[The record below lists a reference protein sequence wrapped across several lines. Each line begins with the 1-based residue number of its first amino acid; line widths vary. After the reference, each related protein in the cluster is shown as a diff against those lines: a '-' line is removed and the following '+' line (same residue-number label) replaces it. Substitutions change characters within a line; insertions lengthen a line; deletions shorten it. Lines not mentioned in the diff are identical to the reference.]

1 MSKPNLTWNVD
12 DNPKTANRGLFGGFF
27 SNSNNQPRSQSNN
40 SSNTPKENLRSLMI
54 TFNHT
59 NKTDEDKIKNINV
72 ILDKIKLYFSSGSL
86 QTNMTECQLDFKS
99 TIQLMMKS
107 IQFNNPNDDKSLT
120 MQFLKK
126 NFDTFSKVIECL
138 KTFISSTHEPIV
150 PLLDQFKVQ
159 QFFCNLARQLS
170 TLKPL
175 DFDSS
180 DIKRDHLDEEWNI
193 IADNISN
200 SIRILLKRDQSVHN
214 SSGVQ
219 TLYRIVLLPLESGKY
234 TEYWRLHCANAIQ
247 FTYKTKRFSNEHIVW
262 LQKSLYFDHM
272 MELLKLSL
280 KVQQYEVSNCMLS
293 VIIELLCTMQQK
305 SEVFLDHFVLN
316 DGYAHIQTLLVAQT
330 NIQIQESVLNSLLRL
345 AFIGTDDL
353 LDNLVEIDRESPFQ
367 RNDFDMPIKE
377 ETYLFRNLNN
387 LKLYMQFYLSVADAD
402 DHTTQITNLLARQ
415 LYDVIQMNPLN
426 YFLICGNS
434 NIIFQVIE
442 HLDSF
447 TLDMKNSVFAILRH
461 ITIVLKYVPFKEL
474 SLLFVHFHG
483 ASSSNTIK
491 STINFCDNLLDLS
504 PSWNTTFQELGLMNT
519 FTSMIYFISKFYR
532 GESYPETTTATTF
545 EGGAFVVSD
554 GLLENFT
561 EITHFLTKLITPGLP
576 LGMFREKV
584 KDGLFVLVQKEH
596 LSFGVTNIWK
606 KLIITTNA
614 ENSTSLIE
622 NIELIDI
629 LKALKTCGSIDLKIQ
644 LLQFL
649 QDIIVDYPK
658 IQVVIGNLQVFDG
671 LQWAMESV
679 SLDEA
684 ESDKVLLLFDGWFKT
699 VLSLIQNCD
708 QNEVLFKDFATE
720 PIFFSTLQRIFDKIG
735 SVVFEGLFHLA
746 LDFKFYQVDPLN
758 SNNLEINNSQ
768 ANAAVVKR
776 EYIFPIIIN
785 LLKDMEDETSSLT
798 ISVLNPISYLLNLNK
813 QNQVALC
820 NSAILESLLLWIT
833 KLEGPIDFEN
843 THQLLL
849 NQGDNSQKLKNMLT
863 KLLKQLT
870 TMGMSDS
877 ALRICLSKVIGAS
890 KLTEP
895 FRLYFL
901 DLILHTLSFGRSPCY
916 FHFEPP
922 HTGQPGRI
930 VLEDYGRSFPPQGGY
945 TFMAWIRVEKYDK
958 LSDIDIMTIAEPN
971 NTERLRV
978 YIDRHRMGLTLKTLK
993 GKCDVEGFVI
1003 SEKAWYHI
1011 GIVHHKPLL
1020 SASSVE
1026 VYANGTLVFSDK
1038 CNYLGHPG
1046 SIPAVKTYLG
1056 SRPEISKNPG
1066 SYIFNLGPT
1075 YFIEETVLEAQ
1086 SISVIYDIGFEY
1098 IGNWQGSWEPYLIGN
1113 NKLQSKSNKILE
1125 GEAGSPLFNQL
1136 ATFALS
1142 PTKSQFVHLLG
1153 IPEDQFLFSIIA
1165 KNNLDYIPKT
1175 TLNELM
1181 SSKFASDITSMKRK
1195 GIVNGSNT
1203 KPTLSTEK
1211 STIGKIEGD
1220 VLTVCPKRIIEGIW
1234 TLGGCAILLKLVE
1247 ESKSSEELHR
1257 TLSILVQSVIG
1268 SWRNLAEMERN
1279 QMYEILSFII
1289 KSKKDL
1295 VTIATL
1301 DVILSLVGRSL
1312 DNSNDATIGNQ
1323 PALRHLVLDI
1333 EMWRAPEQFQRYY
1346 MNQLSD
1352 LIVHSSHRE
1361 ENIATLNRMAIIKRF
1376 LMMIGNQIIVSD
1388 LLPELVL
1395 HIKIILKSSWTTEVI
1410 KMVCTFMIN
1419 TIPKDSEPSELRR
1432 ESDTQKSLP
1441 TPIYKLNSTES
1452 SKTYLVLARNLM
1464 LAMLVDITAENGK
1477 LNKFNTDLV
1486 NAVTIRWVM
1495 LFMSPRLNNATVNL
1509 AVKLFYNVWYS
1520 DENPGSKYRESFSIM
1535 NHLIQSRYY
1544 LVPLYLPLWGILCGT
1559 DIDPNHW
1566 NVEYK
1571 IPNLMAILKP
1581 SGAKGIKRQFCF
1593 EVAYTILGLTNNCI
1607 KTLSKHSVE
1616 INSKRG
1622 DNPDIKQ
1629 GSDSNLT
1636 ELSEIV
1642 QTSLEFIGAMYL
1654 PFDQMKEAFGRQD
1667 LLDILVHNLFDIIC
1681 NDPVSSIESELS
1693 NSKKGGDFDNFHL
1706 FTSNL
1711 TDIKEPF
1718 KVSMTFCAEGTLQ
1731 PYDNIECVYLLTS
1744 KSSNDE
1750 SRFQL
1755 SAVDYIENMP
1765 ALKESVFAILQLI
1778 MIVTT
1783 DSVLGTW
1790 KPISAL
1796 DMILKAVPPTS
1807 RANLSAFQEFIIL
1820 CVMNAVSQKIQ
1831 KRKSIVNDTKNY
1843 QSLQK
1848 FTSLVVDMVY
1858 QGSFAKRHEYVLDF
1872 ALLISQISIELEDEN
1887 SKTGNKSDFIVQNYF
1902 KQLNRILMYCIGK
1915 MSSVA
1920 YMDVDYI
1927 IFILRKVNLYQNIFL
1942 NLLNNDADYI
1952 KCFVLHLFNCI
1963 SHNDERVRS
1972 KAIEVWKFMLVQK
1985 PVQIANMLR
1994 TPKGPD
2000 YKELVDGFSRILQPE
2015 GEVIFSA
2022 WINQRREELKSI
2034 FEENAQKAW
2043 EDFKSNETKT
2053 TKDQLIY
2060 NQKQREFKLKKMEK
2074 KSDLDKQ
2081 IYARFMEKSK
2091 AWVSDCQKTEI
2102 MKRQKYKTDYIL
2114 MQKTLESEW
2123 RSLVSQL
2130 GREKAI
2136 LGSEEEVGARWKL
2149 DFTEAKA
2156 RIRKKIRKD
2165 PNTIQSYQSKAEKI
2179 LENVTQ
2185 IDTGV
2190 DLPIL
2195 AKEGCN
2201 SPDKCSPIN
2210 ENSAIATGGTK
2221 SMSIIADSEI
2231 DIDYI
2236 QKLKDGPE
2244 TIDEYGL
2251 GDQLEILKGTAEF
2264 EKATESQNSPVMLKK
2279 DSDLKI
2285 LTKSTESLELN
2296 ENIEKE
2302 WEEVKLEETQNA
2314 KIQRLLQP
2322 GDHILE
2328 IFNCARLIGLELIE
2342 GIALICKNNLYIIDN
2357 YFKQAEGE
2365 IIDIDEATLEERNI
2379 YHLIV
2384 CEPGR
2389 KPGENPLK
2397 VQTAGERHGC
2407 RQCAYEDIKEVHTRL
2422 YLFRNVAL
2430 EMFLSDGRTFFL
2442 TFWNAKSRDS
2452 VYTRLLSKAQVNDG
2466 ESVSGIT
2473 TSGGPSVLSTA
2484 IFGGSPLNELTQK
2497 WVSREISNL
2506 AYLMHLNTLAGRSY
2520 NDLTQY
2526 HTFPWV
2532 LADYESEIVNLDDPK
2547 MYRDLSLPMG
2557 GQGAARA
2564 AQFEER
2570 YSIWDETVPACH
2582 YGTHYSSS
2590 MIVCSYLI
2598 RMEPFTEQYLKLQGG
2613 HFDHADRIF
2622 HSIPQSWASAS
2633 RLNTTDVRELIP
2645 EFFYLP
2651 NFLENQNKF
2660 NFGTKQTGEQIDTVV
2675 LPNWAHGNPRLFIQI
2690 HRQALES
2697 EHVSNNLH
2705 KWIDLIFGY
2714 KQQGEEA
2721 AKALNLFHY
2730 LSYEGAVDID
2740 KIADPIEKQATIGI
2754 IHNFGQTPKQL
2765 FKRAHPKRGVDP
2777 NEGQYKLEKHFALL
2791 TRSINLLKDLQDVPS
2806 DIRISSGGQ
2815 LLAVGSSKLLI
2826 PPTFIKYI
2834 EWGHLDNSLR
2844 IVQADNQKVL
2854 AVFESI
2860 HIGQISSVCFV
2871 DQDSLV
2877 TGSED
2882 TTVCIWS
2889 FTNSKKPA
2897 LDLQACLRGHR
2908 TKITKVV
2915 VSRSFSIVVSGS
2927 EDGVCIIW
2935 DLNRHDYVRSL
2946 LGHDEAISCISV
2958 NNNTGDII
2966 TSDKYQMRLWDV
2978 NGCLINMNHQLL
2990 SRDIIT
2996 VCEPYEGK
3004 ASHMFHTELIFTG
3017 HQSGKIRI
3025 WRKVFDKDNEAS
3037 PWKLT
3042 IVHTLDGI
3050 KNSAP
3055 VQSLYFSPN
3064 ARFLLS
3070 ADQKGKIS
3078 SWVLPDGSGTE
3089 IHFSNGDSCTSCQT
3103 KFAVLGRRANCKCCG
3118 GTFCL
3123 TCTEFNTGY
3132 RLCQTCMV
3140 KISKDAPP

>member
-1 MSKPNLTWNVD
+1 
-12 DNPKTANRGLFGGFF
+12 
-27 SNSNNQPRSQSNN
+27 
-40 SSNTPKENLRSLMI
+40 
-54 TFNHT
+54 
-59 NKTDEDKIKNINV
+59 
-72 ILDKIKLYFSSGSL
+72 
-86 QTNMTECQLDFKS
+86 
-99 TIQLMMKS
+99 
-107 IQFNNPNDDKSLT
+107 
-120 MQFLKK
+120 
-126 NFDTFSKVIECL
+126 
-138 KTFISSTHEPIV
+138 
-150 PLLDQFKVQ
+150 
-159 QFFCNLARQLS
+159 
-170 TLKPL
+170 
-175 DFDSS
+175 
-180 DIKRDHLDEEWNI
+180 
-193 IADNISN
+193 
-200 SIRILLKRDQSVHN
+200 
-214 SSGVQ
+214 
-219 TLYRIVLLPLESGKY
+219 
-234 TEYWRLHCANAIQ
+234 
-247 FTYKTKRFSNEHIVW
+247 
-262 LQKSLYFDHM
+262 
-272 MELLKLSL
+272 
-280 KVQQYEVSNCMLS
+280 
-293 VIIELLCTMQQK
+293 MQQK

-316 DGYAHIQTLLVAQT
+316 EGYAHIQTLLVAQT

-596 LSFGVTNIWK
+596 LSFG

-735 SVVFEGLFHLA
+735 PVVFEGLFHLA

-758 SNNLEINNSQ
+758 SNNQEINNSQ

-849 NQGDNSQKLKNMLT
+849 NQGDNSQKLKYMLT

-1153 IPEDQFLFSIIA
+1153 IPEDQFLFSVIA

-1441 TPIYKLNSTES
+1441 APIYKLNSTDS

-1581 SGAKGIKRQFCF
+1581 SGTKGIKRQFCF

-1796 DMILKAVPPTS
+1796 DMILK
-1807 RANLSAFQEFIIL
+1807 
-1820 CVMNAVSQKIQ
+1820 
-1831 KRKSIVNDTKNY
+1831 
-1843 QSLQK
+1843 
-1848 FTSLVVDMVY
+1848 
-1858 QGSFAKRHEYVLDF
+1858 
-1872 ALLISQISIELEDEN
+1872 
-1887 SKTGNKSDFIVQNYF
+1887 
-1902 KQLNRILMYCIGK
+1902 
-1915 MSSVA
+1915 
-1920 YMDVDYI
+1920 
-1927 IFILRKVNLYQNIFL
+1927 
-1942 NLLNNDADYI
+1942 
-1952 KCFVLHLFNCI
+1952 
-1963 SHNDERVRS
+1963 
-1972 KAIEVWKFMLVQK
+1972 
-1985 PVQIANMLR
+1985 
-1994 TPKGPD
+1994 
-2000 YKELVDGFSRILQPE
+2000 E

-2149 DFTEAKA
+2149 GKTFMLIQDFTEAKA

-2210 ENSAIATGGTK
+2210 DNSAIATGGTK

-2285 LTKSTESLELN
+2285 LTKSTESLAELN

-2532 LADYESEIVNLDDPK
+2532 LADYESEIINLDDPK

-2675 LPNWAHGNPRLFIQI
+2675 LPNWAHGNSRLFIQI

-2826 PPTFIKYI
+2826 PPTFIKYV

-2946 LGHDEAISCISV
+2946 LGHDEAISCISA

-2978 NGCLINMNHQLL
+2978 NGCLILVQDLSMTGPLKKNMNHQLL